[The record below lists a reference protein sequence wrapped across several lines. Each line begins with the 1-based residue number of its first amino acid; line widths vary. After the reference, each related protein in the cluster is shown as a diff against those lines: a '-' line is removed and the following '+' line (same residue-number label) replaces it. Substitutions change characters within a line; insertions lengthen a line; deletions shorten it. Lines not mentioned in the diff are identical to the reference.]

1 MSSTDKWLTNNVL
14 HIVIN
19 QGEDINFYTDHYDM
33 DRLEYRTATVWVQHY
48 LFRGFAYPHSPLVF

>member
-1 MSSTDKWLTNNVL
+1 MSSTEKWLINNVL

-33 DRLEYRTATVWVQHY
+33 DRLEYGAATVWIKSNN
-48 LFRGFAYPHSPLVF
+48 LRGFSYPHSPLVF